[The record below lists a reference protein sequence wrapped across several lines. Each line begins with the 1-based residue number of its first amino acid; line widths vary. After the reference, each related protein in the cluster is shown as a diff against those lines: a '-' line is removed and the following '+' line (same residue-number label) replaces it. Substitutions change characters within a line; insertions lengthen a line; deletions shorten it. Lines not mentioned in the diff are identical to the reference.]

1 MLIPSIDLMGGK
13 IVQLI
18 GGEKKALE
26 FDDFEPWIQK
36 FEKYPLINL
45 VDLDAVFHQGSNR
58 GLVDQLTKR
67 LKCQVGGGIRTA
79 EDALKVLEAGAH
91 RVVVGSAAFKEG
103 KVNHEFV
110 NQMSEAVG
118 RKRLVFAVDSRH
130 GRVAINGWRTVLE
143 LTAEDAMKELE
154 PYCKA
159 YVYTHIDIEGT
170 MSGFPTTIA
179 RDLRAATK
187 RQLIVAGG
195 IKTLEQVAELDAME
209 IDSIVGMAIYSGTIK
224 I

>member
-26 FDDFEPWIQK
+26 FDDFEPWMLK
-36 FEKYPLINL
+36 FERFPLINL
-45 VDLDAVFHQGSNR
+45 VDLDAAFHQGSNR
-58 GLVDQLTKR
+58 ELVKQITKR
-67 LKCQVGGGIRTA
+67 LKCQVGGGIRTL
-79 EDALKVLEAGAH
+79 EDALEVLGAGGH
-91 RVVVGSAAFKEG
+91 RVVVGTAAFKEG
-103 KVNHEFV
+103 KVDQEFV
-110 NQMSEAVG
+110 NIMCEAVS

-130 GRVAINGWRTVLE
+130 GRVAINGWRTVLD
-143 LTAEDAMKELE
+143 LTAEDAMKELD
-154 PYCKA
+154 PYCAA
-159 YVYTHIDIEGT
+159 YVYTHIDIEGS
-170 MSGFPTTIA
+170 MSGFPTTVA

-195 IKTLEQVAELDAME
+195 IRNMEQVAELDAQE
-209 IDSIVGMAIYSGTIK
+209 IDSIVGMAIYSGAMK